1 MGAALRG
8 FPPVTQRQH
17 RDDDR
22 DQLVGRLHLR
32 QLQDALLGGAA
43 DLYGQARGYVGGPT
57 GSDFENDNCLGRG
70 VRESV
75 HNLNRQ
81 TSLRF
86 GVSTNGART

>member
-32 QLQDALLGGAA
+32 QLQDGLLSGAA
-43 DLYGQARGYVGGPT
+43 DLYGQARGCGGGPT
-57 GSDFENDNCLGRG
+57 GSDFEKKSDNCLGRG
-70 VRESV
+70 VREAW
-75 HNLNRQ
+75 
-81 TSLRF
+81 
-86 GVSTNGART
+86 ARDEHVD

>member
-32 QLQDALLGGAA
+32 QLQDALLSGAA

-57 GSDFENDNCLGRG
+57 GSDFEKKMT
-70 VRESV
+70 
-75 HNLNRQ
+75 
-81 TSLRF
+81 TSTWGEGSARHGLEM
-86 GVSTNGART
+86 ST